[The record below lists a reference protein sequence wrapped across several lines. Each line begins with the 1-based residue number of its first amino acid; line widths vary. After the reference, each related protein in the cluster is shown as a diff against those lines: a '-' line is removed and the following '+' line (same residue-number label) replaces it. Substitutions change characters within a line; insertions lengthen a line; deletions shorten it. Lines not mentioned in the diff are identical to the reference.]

1 MADTETITKSTVFS
15 DEKRWNI
22 MAALLGTNTALLLV
36 QTLQQETKPELSR
49 EIGLT
54 IVAATIPFQGL
65 YFLLYTFLQEQHFR
79 LDENLRN
86 RFLKALTMCQRHWIY
101 VINWYDN
108 YVVQHIN
115 LYGFRLLISTTI
127 AIIFIK
133 IVMKRCKPSSIT
145 LET

>member
-1 MADTETITKSTVFS
+1 
-15 DEKRWNI
+15 

-86 RFLKALTMCQRHWIY
+86 RFLKALTMCQGIGYMSLIGMTIMWFNTSIY
-101 VINWYDN
+101 MGS
-108 YVVQHIN
+108 
-115 LYGFRLLISTTI
+115 GFLTSTTI

-133 IVMKRCKPSSIT
+133 IVMKDANKVQSS
-145 LET
+145 ET

>member
-1 MADTETITKSTVFS
+1 MAETETITKSTVFS

-86 RFLKALTMCQRHWIY
+86 RFLKALTMCQGIGYMSLIGMTIMWFNTSIY
-101 VINWYDN
+101 MGS
-108 YVVQHIN
+108 
-115 LYGFRLLISTTI
+115 GFLISTTI

-133 IVMKRCKPSSIT
+133 IVMKDANKVQSS
-145 LET
+145 ET

>member
-1 MADTETITKSTVFS
+1 MADSDTITNSTVFS

-36 QTLQQETKPELSR
+36 QTLQQETKPEISR

-65 YFLLYTFLQEQHFR
+65 YFLLYTFLQEQYFR

-86 RFLKALTMCQRHWIY
+86 RFVKALTLCQGIGYMSLIGMTIMWFNTSIY
-101 VINWYDN
+101 MGS
-108 YVVQHIN
+108 
-115 LYGFRLLISTTI
+115 GFLFSTTI

-133 IVMKRCKPSSIT
+133 IVMKDANKPQSS
-145 LET
+145 ET

>member
-65 YFLLYTFLQEQHFR
+65 YFLLYTFLQEQYFR

-86 RFLKALTMCQRHWIY
+86 RFLKALTMCQGIGYMSLIGMTIMWFNTSIY
-101 VINWYDN
+101 MGS
-108 YVVQHIN
+108 
-115 LYGFRLLISTTI
+115 GFLISTTI

-133 IVMKRCKPSSIT
+133 IVMKDANKIQSS
-145 LET
+145 ET

>member
-65 YFLLYTFLQEQHFR
+65 YFLL
-79 LDENLRN
+79 
-86 RFLKALTMCQRHWIY
+86 
-101 VINWYDN
+101 
-108 YVVQHIN
+108 
-115 LYGFRLLISTTI
+115 
-127 AIIFIK
+127 
-133 IVMKRCKPSSIT
+133 
-145 LET
+145 

>member
-86 RFLKALTMCQRHWIY
+86 RFLKALTMCQGIGYMSLIGMTIMWFNTSIY
-101 VINWYDN
+101 MGS
-108 YVVQHIN
+108 
-115 LYGFRLLISTTI
+115 GFLISTTI

-133 IVMKRCKPSSIT
+133 IVMKDANKVQSS
-145 LET
+145 EA

>member
-1 MADTETITKSTVFS
+1 MADSDTLTNSTVFS

-36 QTLQQETKPELSR
+36 QTLQQETKPEISR

-65 YFLLYTFLQEQHFR
+65 YFLLYTFLQEQYFR

-86 RFLKALTMCQRHWIY
+86 RFVKALTLCQGIGYMSLIGMTIMWFNTSIY
-101 VINWYDN
+101 MGS
-108 YVVQHIN
+108 
-115 LYGFRLLISTTI
+115 GFLFSTTI

-133 IVMKRCKPSSIT
+133 IVMKDANKPQSS
-145 LET
+145 ET

>member
-86 RFLKALTMCQRHWIY
+86 RFLKALTMC
-101 VINWYDN
+101 
-108 YVVQHIN
+108 
-115 LYGFRLLISTTI
+115 
-127 AIIFIK
+127 
-133 IVMKRCKPSSIT
+133 
-145 LET
+145 

>member
-1 MADTETITKSTVFS
+1 
-15 DEKRWNI
+15 

-65 YFLLYTFLQEQHFR
+65 YFLLYTFLQEQHIR

-86 RFLKALTMCQRHWIY
+86 RFLKALTMCQGIGYMSLIGMTIMWFNTSIY
-101 VINWYDN
+101 MGS
-108 YVVQHIN
+108 
-115 LYGFRLLISTTI
+115 GFLISTTI

-133 IVMKRCKPSSIT
+133 IVMKDANKVQSS
-145 LET
+145 ET

>member
-79 LDENLRN
+79 LDDNLRN
-86 RFLKALTMCQRHWIY
+86 RFLKALTMCQGIGYMSLIGMTIMWFNTSIY
-101 VINWYDN
+101 MGS
-108 YVVQHIN
+108 
-115 LYGFRLLISTTI
+115 GFLISTTI

-133 IVMKRCKPSSIT
+133 IVMKDANKVQSS
-145 LET
+145 ET

>member
-86 RFLKALTMCQRHWIY
+86 RFLKALTMCQGIGYMSLIGMTIMWFNTSIY
-101 VINWYDN
+101 MGS
-108 YVVQHIN
+108 
-115 LYGFRLLISTTI
+115 GFLISTTI

-133 IVMKRCKPSSIT
+133 IVMKDANKVQTS
-145 LET
+145 ET

>member
-86 RFLKALTMCQRHWIY
+86 RFLKALTMCQGIGYMSLIGMTIMWFNTSIY
-101 VINWYDN
+101 MGS
-108 YVVQHIN
+108 
-115 LYGFRLLISTTI
+115 GFLISTTI

-133 IVMKRCKPSSIT
+133 IVMKDANKVQSS
-145 LET
+145 ET

>member
-1 MADTETITKSTVFS
+1 MFMADTETITKSTVFS

-36 QTLQQETKPELSR
+36 QTLQQETKPEISR

-65 YFLLYTFLQEQHFR
+65 YFLLYTFLQEQYFR

-86 RFLKALTMCQRHWIY
+86 RFVKALTLCQGIGYMSLIGMTIMWFNTSIY
-101 VINWYDN
+101 MGS
-108 YVVQHIN
+108 
-115 LYGFRLLISTTI
+115 GFLFSTTI

-133 IVMKRCKPSSIT
+133 MIS
-145 LET
+145 

>member
-1 MADTETITKSTVFS
+1 
-15 DEKRWNI
+15 

-86 RFLKALTMCQRHWIY
+86 RFLKALTMCQGIGYMSLIGMTIMWFNTSIY
-101 VINWYDN
+101 MGS
-108 YVVQHIN
+108 
-115 LYGFRLLISTTI
+115 GFLISTTI

-133 IVMKRCKPSSIT
+133 IVMKDANKVQSS
-145 LET
+145 ET

>member
-86 RFLKALTMCQRHWIY
+86 RFLKALTMCQGIGYMSLIGMTIMWFNTSIY
-101 VINWYDN
+101 MGS
-108 YVVQHIN
+108 
-115 LYGFRLLISTTI
+115 GFLISTTI

-133 IVMKRCKPSSIT
+133 IVMKDANKVQPS
-145 LET
+145 ET

>member
-1 MADTETITKSTVFS
+1 MADTETITKSKVFS

-86 RFLKALTMCQRHWIY
+86 RFLKALTMCQGIGYMSLIGMTIMWFNTSIY
-101 VINWYDN
+101 MGS
-108 YVVQHIN
+108 
-115 LYGFRLLISTTI
+115 GFLISTTI

-133 IVMKRCKPSSIT
+133 IVMKDANKVQSS
-145 LET
+145 ET

>member
-1 MADTETITKSTVFS
+1 MADTKTITKSTVFS

-86 RFLKALTMCQRHWIY
+86 RFLKALTMCQGIGYMSLIGMTIMWFNTSIY
-101 VINWYDN
+101 MGS
-108 YVVQHIN
+108 
-115 LYGFRLLISTTI
+115 GFLISTTI

-133 IVMKRCKPSSIT
+133 IVMKDANKVQSS
-145 LET
+145 ET

>member
-1 MADTETITKSTVFS
+1 MADSDTITNSTVFS

-36 QTLQQETKPELSR
+36 QTLQQETKPEISR

-54 IVAATIPFQGL
+54 IVAATIPYQGL
-65 YFLLYTFLQEQHFR
+65 YFLLYTFLQEQYFR

-86 RFLKALTMCQRHWIY
+86 RFVKALTLCQGIGYMSLIGMTIMWFNTSIY
-101 VINWYDN
+101 MGS
-108 YVVQHIN
+108 
-115 LYGFRLLISTTI
+115 GFLFSTTI

-133 IVMKRCKPSSIT
+133 IVMKDANKPQSS
-145 LET
+145 ET

>member
-86 RFLKALTMCQRHWIY
+86 RFLKALTMCQGIGYMSLIGMTIMCFNTSIY
-101 VINWYDN
+101 MGS
-108 YVVQHIN
+108 
-115 LYGFRLLISTTI
+115 GFLISTTI

-133 IVMKRCKPSSIT
+133 IVMKDANKVQSS
-145 LET
+145 ET

>member
-1 MADTETITKSTVFS
+1 MADTETIPKSKVFS

-36 QTLQQETKPELSR
+36 QTLQQETKPELSG

-86 RFLKALTMCQRHWIY
+86 RFLKALTMCQGIGYMSLIGMTIMWFNTSIY
-101 VINWYDN
+101 MGS
-108 YVVQHIN
+108 
-115 LYGFRLLISTTI
+115 GFLISTTI

-133 IVMKRCKPSSIT
+133 IVMKDANKVQSS
-145 LET
+145 ET

>member
-1 MADTETITKSTVFS
+1 MADTETITKSTVYS

-86 RFLKALTMCQRHWIY
+86 RFLKALTMCQGIGYMSLIGMTIMWFNTSIY
-101 VINWYDN
+101 MGS
-108 YVVQHIN
+108 
-115 LYGFRLLISTTI
+115 GFLISTTI

-133 IVMKRCKPSSIT
+133 IVMKDANKVQSS
-145 LET
+145 ET

>member
-36 QTLQQETKPELSR
+36 QTLQQETKPEISR

-65 YFLLYTFLQEQHFR
+65 YFLLYTFLQEQYFR

-86 RFLKALTMCQRHWIY
+86 RFVKALTLCQGIGYMSLIGMTIMWFNTSIY
-101 VINWYDN
+101 MGS
-108 YVVQHIN
+108 
-115 LYGFRLLISTTI
+115 GFLFSTTI

-133 IVMKRCKPSSIT
+133 IVMKDANKPQSS
-145 LET
+145 ET

>member
-1 MADTETITKSTVFS
+1 MADTETITKSAVFS

-86 RFLKALTMCQRHWIY
+86 RFLKALTMCQGIGYMSLIGMTIMWFNTSIY
-101 VINWYDN
+101 MGS
-108 YVVQHIN
+108 
-115 LYGFRLLISTTI
+115 GFLISTTI

-133 IVMKRCKPSSIT
+133 IVMKDANKVQSS
-145 LET
+145 ET

>member
-1 MADTETITKSTVFS
+1 
-15 DEKRWNI
+15 

-65 YFLLYTFLQEQHFR
+65 YFLLYTFLQEQYFR

-86 RFLKALTMCQRHWIY
+86 RFLKALTMCQGIGYMSLIGMTIMWFNTSIY
-101 VINWYDN
+101 MGS
-108 YVVQHIN
+108 
-115 LYGFRLLISTTI
+115 GFLISTTI

-133 IVMKRCKPSSIT
+133 IVMQVFVNNIYNIFRKICKIPNT
-145 LET
+145 LICHKFS

>member
-86 RFLKALTMCQRHWIY
+86 RFLKALTMCQGIGYMSLIGMTIMWFNTSIY
-101 VINWYDN
+101 MGS
-108 YVVQHIN
+108 
-115 LYGFRLLISTTI
+115 GFLISTTI

-133 IVMKRCKPSSIT
+133 IVMKDANKVQSSKT
-145 LET
+145 

>member
-86 RFLKALTMCQRHWIY
+86 RFLKALTMCQGIGYMSLIGMTIMWFNTSIY
-101 VINWYDN
+101 MGS
-108 YVVQHIN
+108 
-115 LYGFRLLISTTI
+115 GFLISTTI
-127 AIIFIK
+127 AVIFIK
-133 IVMKRCKPSSIT
+133 IVMKDANKVQSS
-145 LET
+145 ET

>member
-1 MADTETITKSTVFS
+1 MADTETITKSTAFS

-86 RFLKALTMCQRHWIY
+86 RFLKALTMCQGIGYMSLIGMTIMWFNTSIY
-101 VINWYDN
+101 MGS
-108 YVVQHIN
+108 
-115 LYGFRLLISTTI
+115 GFLISNNNRHY
-127 AIIFIK
+127 FH
-133 IVMKRCKPSSIT
+133 
-145 LET
+145 

>member
-1 MADTETITKSTVFS
+1 MADTETITKSNVFS

-86 RFLKALTMCQRHWIY
+86 RFLKALTMCQGIGYMSLIGMTIMWFNTSIY
-101 VINWYDN
+101 MGS
-108 YVVQHIN
+108 
-115 LYGFRLLISTTI
+115 GFLISTTI

-133 IVMKRCKPSSIT
+133 IVMKDANKVQSS
-145 LET
+145 ET

>member
-86 RFLKALTMCQRHWIY
+86 RFLKALTMCQGIGYMSLIGMTIMWFNTSIY
-101 VINWYDN
+101 MGS
-108 YVVQHIN
+108 
-115 LYGFRLLISTTI
+115 GFLISTTI

-133 IVMKRCKPSSIT
+133 IPIAY
-145 LET
+145 

>member
-86 RFLKALTMCQRHWIY
+86 RFLKALTMCQGIGYMSLIGMTIMWFNTSIY
-101 VINWYDN
+101 MGS
-108 YVVQHIN
+108 
-115 LYGFRLLISTTI
+115 GFLISTTI

-133 IVMKRCKPSSIT
+133 IVMKDAKKVQSS
-145 LET
+145 ET

>member
-65 YFLLYTFLQEQHFR
+65 YFRLYTFLQEQHFR
-79 LDENLRN
+79 LDETRRNL
-86 RFLKALTMCQRHWIY
+86 FLKALTMCQGIGYMSLIGMTIMWFNTSIY
-101 VINWYDN
+101 MGS
-108 YVVQHIN
+108 
-115 LYGFRLLISTTI
+115 GFLISTTI

-133 IVMKRCKPSSIT
+133 IVMKDANKVQSS
-145 LET
+145 ET

>member
-65 YFLLYTFLQEQHFR
+65 YFLLYLFTRTTLS
-79 LDENLRN
+79 LR
-86 RFLKALTMCQRHWIY
+86 R
-101 VINWYDN
+101 
-108 YVVQHIN
+108 
-115 LYGFRLLISTTI
+115 
-127 AIIFIK
+127 
-133 IVMKRCKPSSIT
+133 KPS
-145 LET
+145 

>member
-86 RFLKALTMCQRHWIY
+86 RFLKALTMCQGIGYMSLIGMTIMWFNTSIY
-101 VINWYDN
+101 MGS
-108 YVVQHIN
+108 
-115 LYGFRLLISTTI
+115 GFLISTTI

-133 IVMKRCKPSSIT
+133 IVMKDANQVQS

>member
-1 MADTETITKSTVFS
+1 MADTETITKSKVFS

-86 RFLKALTMCQRHWIY
+86 RFLKALTMCQGIGYMSLIGMTIMWFNTSIY
-101 VINWYDN
+101 MGS
-108 YVVQHIN
+108 
-115 LYGFRLLISTTI
+115 GFLTSTTI

-133 IVMKRCKPSSIT
+133 IVMKDANKVQSS
-145 LET
+145 ET

>member
-1 MADTETITKSTVFS
+1 
-15 DEKRWNI
+15 

-86 RFLKALTMCQRHWIY
+86 RFLKALTMCQGIGYMSLIGMTIMWFNTSIY
-101 VINWYDN
+101 MGS
-108 YVVQHIN
+108 
-115 LYGFRLLISTTI
+115 GFLISTTI

-133 IVMKRCKPSSIT
+133 IVMKDAKKVQSS
-145 LET
+145 ET

>member
-1 MADTETITKSTVFS
+1 MEYNGRS
-15 DEKRWNI
+15 
-22 MAALLGTNTALLLV
+22 LGQYTLLLV

-54 IVAATIPFQGL
+54 IVATTIPFQGL

-86 RFLKALTMCQRHWIY
+86 RFLKALTMCQGIGYMSLIGMTIMWFNTSIY
-101 VINWYDN
+101 MGS
-108 YVVQHIN
+108 
-115 LYGFRLLISTTI
+115 GFLISTTI

-133 IVMKRCKPSSIT
+133 IVMKDANKVQSS
-145 LET
+145 ET

>member
-15 DEKRWNI
+15 DEKGWNI

-86 RFLKALTMCQRHWIY
+86 RFLKALTMCQGIGYMSLIGMTIMWFNTSIY
-101 VINWYDN
+101 MGS
-108 YVVQHIN
+108 
-115 LYGFRLLISTTI
+115 GFLISTTI

-133 IVMKRCKPSSIT
+133 IVMKDANKVQPS
-145 LET
+145 ET